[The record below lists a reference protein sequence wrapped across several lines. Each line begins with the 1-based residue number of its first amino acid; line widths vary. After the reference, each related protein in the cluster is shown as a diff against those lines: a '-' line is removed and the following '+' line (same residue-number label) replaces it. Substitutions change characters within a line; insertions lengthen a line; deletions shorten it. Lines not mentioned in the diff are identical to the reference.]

1 MIDIQGLTK
10 KDVQICKL
18 LWNCDTM
25 EAVDAMVNAMPP
37 AYKNRA
43 VVMRELMTAAQLDQ
57 VEDIDERIPHL
68 LHSISTRSS
77 STSYGLR
84 HTRPQGHCL

>member
-43 VVMRELMTAAQLDQ
+43 VVMRELMTAAQLDT
-57 VEDIDERIPHL
+57 VENIHADIPALLQRIAD
-68 LHSISTRSS
+68 R
-77 STSYGLR
+77 
-84 HTRPQGHCL
+84 